1 MDAKARP
8 SYDLSAA
15 STSIS
20 RKPTLPL
27 TKAYGDADHAPAQAD
42 VTPVW
47 HTYVAETTD
56 LAIREAG
63 TALQQYTDTR
73 LFATSKGQKFEDL
86 YDRRLRII
94 GDPIYC
100 WEHIAELR
108 DWGMIRMLA
117 LSNFGGLVHDQVG
130 KSMQLFADE
139 IIPAFARRGVSVT

>member
-1 MDAKARP
+1 
-8 SYDLSAA
+8 
-15 STSIS
+15 
-20 RKPTLPL
+20 
-27 TKAYGDADHAPAQAD
+27 
-42 VTPVW
+42 
-47 HTYVAETTD
+47 VAETTD
-56 LAIREAG
+56 LAICEAR

-100 WEHIAELR
+100 QERIAELR

-117 LSNFGGLVHDQVG
+117 LSNFGGLAHDQVS

-139 IIPAFARRGVSVT
+139 VIPAFARCGVSVT